1 MKSVAGQVHF
11 TGCMEKCWCCRR
23 QGCFPVHSSCMP
35 PGQVLTQP
43 YPARCLMQMSPFC
56 HISRTSD
63 IHIRLCCSSLLSCSL
78 FVNTTD
84 GQGVTPCLPP
94 TVWPAHKTVRLPCHL
109 IVPSVCLPHP
119 HNYACH
125 HVSPCLPAQV
135 GLYTGLYG
143 SLTTLSALPP
153 PPSPFLT
160 TLCPPPLLCLPLQIG
175 LRTGLCGSLKKFP
188 AGSFSQS
195 TWSLAFPAAVACS
208 LAHTRQTLHPFW

>member
-1 MKSVAGQVHF
+1 MWSQWQDKYISLGAWRSVGVADGKDAFQC
-11 TGCMEKCWCCRR
+11 TRR
-23 QGCFPVHSSCMP
+23 AMP

-56 HISRTSD
+56 HISHTSD

-94 TVWPAHKTVRLPCHL
+94 TVWPAHKTACHL
-109 IVPSVCLPHP
+109 LVPSVCLPHP

-143 SLTTLSALPP
+143 SLTTLSAFPP

-160 TLCPPPLLCLPLQIG
+160 TLCPPPPPL
-175 LRTGLCGSLKKFP
+175 SAP
-188 AGSFSQS
+188 AGRPAHRAVWFPQKMSSWLIQS
-195 TWSLAFPAAVACS
+195 VHMVVGLPCS
-208 LAHTRQTLHPFW
+208 GCLQPCTHPPNT